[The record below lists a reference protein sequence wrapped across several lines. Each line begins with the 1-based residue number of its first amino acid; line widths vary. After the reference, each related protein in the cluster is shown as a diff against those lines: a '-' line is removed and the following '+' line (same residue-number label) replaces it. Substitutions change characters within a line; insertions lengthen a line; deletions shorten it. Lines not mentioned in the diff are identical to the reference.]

1 MANSAAALPNLPASN
16 RRPLRILVSGMIA
29 ADPHQ
34 GGATWAVLQY
44 VLGLQRL
51 GHEVCFVEPIA
62 EKARRPA
69 GGTLAESVSAAYFRE
84 VVADFALAG
93 RAALLLAGT
102 EETVGLTH
110 AELRAIAQ
118 RADVLINVSGML
130 EDPALLEPIRTRVY
144 LDLDPAFIQLWHSA
158 HGIDMRFAA
167 HTHFVTV
174 GRGLGTA
181 DCPVPTCGREWIPT
195 FQPVVLDE
203 WPVAE
208 RVEHEA
214 LTTIGNWRGYGSV
227 EHEGRHYGQKAHS
240 LREFFALPKLCAEKF
255 RPALAIHPGEAADLA
270 ALAENGWDVLD
281 PAAVAATPHAY
292 RRFIQGSKAE
302 FGIAKSGY
310 VHSHSGWFSDRSACY
325 LASGRPVIAQETGFS
340 RELPVGEGLF
350 AFRTMEEILA
360 AIDTMNRDY
369 ARHARAARR
378 VAEEFFD
385 ARKVLTRL
393 LNEVEAAP

>member
-1 MANSAAALPNLPASN
+1 
-16 RRPLRILVSGMIA
+16 MIA

-51 GHEVCFVEPIA
+51 GHDVCFVEPIA
-62 EKARRPA
+62 EKALRPA
-69 GGTLAESVSAAYFRE
+69 GGKLAESANAAYFRE
-84 VVADFALAG
+84 VVADFGLDG

-110 AELRAIAQ
+110 AELRVRAQ
-118 RADVLINVSGML
+118 RTDVLLNVSGML
-130 EDPALLEPIRTRVY
+130 TDAALLEPIRTRVY
-144 LDLDPAFIQLWHSA
+144 LDLDPAFIQLWHST

-174 GRGLGTA
+174 GRSLGTA
-181 DCPVPTCGREWIPT
+181 GCPVPTCGRDWIPT
-195 FQPVVLDE
+195 FQPVVLAE
-203 WPVAE
+203 WPVAD
-208 RVEHEA
+208 RLEHDA

-240 LREFFALPKLCAEKF
+240 LRQFFALPKMCAEKF
-255 RPALAIHPGEAADLA
+255 RPALAIHPGEEADLA
-270 ALAENGWDVLD
+270 ALAENGWNVLD
-281 PAAVAATPHAY
+281 PADVAATPGAY
-292 RRFIQGSKAE
+292 RRFVRGSKAE

-310 VHSHSGWFSDRSACY
+310 VHSRSGWFSDRSACY

-350 AFRTMEEILA
+350 AFGTMDEVIA
-360 AIDTMNRDY
+360 AIAEMNRDY
-369 ARHARAARR
+369 ARHARAARGL
-378 VAEEFFD
+378 AEEFFD
-385 ARKVLTRL
+385 SRKVLTRL
-393 LNEVEAAP
+393 LDEVGAAA

>member
-1 MANSAAALPNLPASN
+1 MTDLRRSAH
-16 RRPLRILVSGMIA
+16 RPLRILVSGMIA

-34 GGATWAVLQY
+34 GGATWAILQY

-51 GHEVCFVEPIA
+51 GHEVCFLEPVPR
-62 EKARRPA
+62 KALQPQ
-69 GGTLAESVSAAYFRE
+69 GCTLADSVSASYFRGI
-84 VVADFALAG
+84 VADFGFAG

-102 EETVGLTH
+102 QETVGLTH

-118 RADVLINVSGML
+118 RTDVLINVSGML
-130 EDPALLEPIRTRVY
+130 EDAALLEPIRTRVY

-181 DCPVPTCGREWIPT
+181 DCPVPTCGRAWIPT

-203 WPVAE
+203 WPVAQE
-208 RVEHEA
+208 IAHDA

-240 LREFFALPKLCAEKF
+240 LRAFFALPKLCAEKF
-255 RPALAIHPGEAADLA
+255 RPALAIHPGEEKDLA
-270 ALAENGWDVLD
+270 ALAENGWNVLD
-281 PAAVAATPHAY
+281 PAAVAGTPHTY

-310 VHSHSGWFSDRSACY
+310 VHSRSGWFSDRSACY

-340 RELPVGEGLF
+340 RELPVGAGLF
-350 AFRTMEEILA
+350 AFATMDGVIA
-360 AIDTMNRDY
+360 AIDAMNADY
-369 ARHARAARR
+369 ARHARAARGL
-378 VAEEFFD
+378 AEEYFD
-385 ARKVLTRL
+385 SRKVLARL
-393 LNEVEAAP
+393 LRAVGAAA

>member
-1 MANSAAALPNLPASN
+1 MANSASALPNLPASN

-51 GHEVCFVEPIA
+51 GHEVWFVEPIA
-62 EKARRPA
+62 EKALRPA

-84 VVADFALAG
+84 VVSDFALAG

-174 GRGLGTA
+174 GRGRGAASAPRTA
-181 DCPVPTCGREWIPT
+181 RCR
-195 FQPVVLDE
+195 
-203 WPVAE
+203 
-208 RVEHEA
+208 R
-214 LTTIGNWRGYGSV
+214 
-227 EHEGRHYGQKAHS
+227 
-240 LREFFALPKLCAEKF
+240 
-255 RPALAIHPGEAADLA
+255 AA
-270 ALAENGWDVLD
+270 
-281 PAAVAATPHAY
+281 
-292 RRFIQGSKAE
+292 
-302 FGIAKSGY
+302 
-310 VHSHSGWFSDRSACY
+310 
-325 LASGRPVIAQETGFS
+325 ASGSPRINPWSS
-340 RELPVGEGLF
+340 RNGPWPN
-350 AFRTMEEILA
+350 AWST
-360 AIDTMNRDY
+360 
-369 ARHARAARR
+369 RR
-378 VAEEFFD
+378 
-385 ARKVLTRL
+385 
-393 LNEVEAAP
+393 